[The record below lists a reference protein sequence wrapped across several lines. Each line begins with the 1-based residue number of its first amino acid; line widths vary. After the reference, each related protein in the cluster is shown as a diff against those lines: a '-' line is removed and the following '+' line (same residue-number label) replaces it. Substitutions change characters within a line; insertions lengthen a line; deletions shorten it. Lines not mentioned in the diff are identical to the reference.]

1 MALTKQQLLDLIVL
15 NLADQS
21 TITAS
26 EHRALE
32 NAIVDA
38 IFTDKSLI
46 GDIKEIAVP
55 QSYIAANFEPS
66 SNGQFEGRALP
77 GSERY
82 GWAICNGK
90 NGTVDKRGNVSIGYD
105 PVNYPLLTLSG
116 ANGAVGG
123 EKTHILLDSEMPPHR
138 HKFSDDTTGPTNAL
152 RVDNDIIK
160 YGTANAAISAQG
172 TGGVNSG
179 TLYQTSR
186 TGGTNNVTQAHNNMQ
201 PYIVT
206 LFIQRI
212 S

>member
-66 SNGQFEGRALP
+66 SNVQFEGRALP

-123 EKTHILLDSEMPPHR
+123 EKNVTLQEPQMPIHN
-138 HKFSDDTTGPTNAL
+138 HGYTGRN
-152 RVDNDIIK
+152 
-160 YGTANAAISAQG
+160 G
-172 TGGVNSG
+172 TGFPDGSADSVATNWVEG
-179 TLYQTSR
+179 DPNWYR
-186 TGGTNNVTQAHNNMQ
+186 TYVRNTKIENKGGGQSHNNMQ

-206 LFIQRI
+206 LFIQKI